1 MKRKFYFL
9 FMCLMAVQ
17 YSMAQSEPESLLSA
31 DKIWIMCYK
40 PVGPMYE
47 GQNSYDELML
57 GNERIID
64 GITFRQILRL
74 GFWQLCSP
82 SCF

>member
-31 DKIWIMCYK
+31 DKTWIMCYK